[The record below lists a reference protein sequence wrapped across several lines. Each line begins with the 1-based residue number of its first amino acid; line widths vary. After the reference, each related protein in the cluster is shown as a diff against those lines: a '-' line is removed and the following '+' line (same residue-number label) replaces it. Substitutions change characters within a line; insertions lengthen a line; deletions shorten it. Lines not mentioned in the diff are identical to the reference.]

1 MKRTGTLAIG
11 ACIATFAAGT
21 AYADSESSWYVAPS
35 VYALWLDDE
44 RLADDDVGFSLGF
57 GRTINADW
65 DIEFNAFL
73 SQHDS
78 VGNDTLDLKGYQFQ
92 TKKVFYRGESRV
104 NPFISVGLGHVT
116 SSMDIANADESL
128 WTATYGVGLLID
140 LNPKGDDGRGIALR
154 ADLGARRALSSGADG
169 GSAPVD
175 YLAGLGLQFSW
186 GATPVR
192 APVDSD
198 GDGVT
203 DDLDRC
209 PGTPAGTPVDSNGCP
224 LDDDGDGVTNDLDK
238 CPGTPAGA
246 KVDAVGCEL
255 DSDGDGVVDSRD
267 QCPNTPPGSTVDEKG
282 CIPDGDGDGIPDGTD
297 KCPDT
302 PKGTRVDNTGC
313 PFNKEL
319 LLQGVKFATD
329 SADILPESLPVLEG
343 ASATLKRYPEVNIEV
358 AGYTDSRGSD
368 SHNQQLSERRAQAVL
383 KYLKDSGV
391 TNTLTAVGFG
401 EKDPIASNNTEDGRQ
416 QNRRVVLH
424 ALN

>member
-1 MKRTGTLAIG
+1 MKRIGTLVIG
-11 ACIATFAAGT
+11 ACVATFASGA
-21 AYADSESSWYVAPS
+21 ASAADAESSWYLAPS
-35 VYALWLDDE
+35 IYSMWVDDE
-44 RLADDDVGFSLGF
+44 RLADDDAGFSLAF
-57 GRTINADW
+57 GRTINKDW
-65 DIEFNAFL
+65 DIELGPFL
-73 SQHDS
+73 SKHDR
-78 VGNDTLDLKGYQFQ
+78 VGNESLELKGLGLQA
-92 TKKVFYRGESRV
+92 KRVFYRGEARV
-104 NPFISVGLGHVT
+104 NPFVSLGLAHVT
-116 SSMDIANADESL
+116 TSLPDTDESVYA
-128 WTATYGVGLLID
+128 ATYGVGLLID
-140 LNPKGDDGRGIALR
+140 LNPGRNDGRGITIR
-154 ADLGARRALSSGADG
+154 ADLGARRALSAGSDDGAP
-169 GSAPVD
+169 PVD

-192 APVDSD
+192 TPVDTD

-209 PGTPAGTPVDSNGCP
+209 PGTPAGTAVDSNGCP

-255 DSDGDGVVDSRD
+255 DSDGDGVGDSRD
-267 QCPNTPPGSTVDEKG
+267 QCPNTPAGATVDDKG
-282 CIPDGDGDGIPDGTD
+282 CVPDSDGDGIPDGTD

-329 SADILPESLPVLEG
+329 SAEILPESLPVLEG
-343 ASATLKRYPEVNIEV
+343 ASATLKRYPEVSIEV

-368 SHNQQLSERRAQAVL
+368 SHNQKLSERRAQAVL
-383 KYLKDSGV
+383 QYLKDSGV
-391 TNTLTAVGFG
+391 TNTLTATGFG
-401 EKDPIASNNTEDGRQ
+401 ERDPIASNDTEDGRR

>member
-1 MKRTGTLAIG
+1 MKRTGTLVIG
-11 ACIATFAAGT
+11 ALAASFAASAT
-21 AYADSESSWYVAPS
+21 SAADAESSWYVAPS

-44 RLADDDVGFSLGF
+44 RLADDDIGYGLGF
-57 GRTINADW
+57 GRTLNKNLDL
-65 DIEFNAFL
+65 ELNAFL
-73 SQHDS
+73 SKHDRG
-78 VGNDTLDLKGYQFQ
+78 GNESLELKGWGIQG
-92 TKKVFYRGESRV
+92 KWVFYRGEARV
-104 NPFISVGLGHVT
+104 NPFFQLG
-116 SSMDIANADESL
+116 IAHQTASLTATDES
-128 WTATYGVGLLID
+128 TYASTYGVGLLID
-140 LNPKGDDGRGIALR
+140 LNPDRNDGRAINLR
-154 ADLGARRALSSGADG
+154 ADLGARRAMSSGSDG
-169 GSAPVD
+169 GAAPVD

-192 APVDSD
+192 VPVDTD

-209 PGTPAGTPVDSNGCP
+209 PGTPAGTAVDSSGCP

-255 DSDGDGVVDSRD
+255 DSDGDGVGDARD
-267 QCPNTPPGSTVDEKG
+267 QCPNTPPGTTVDEKG
-282 CIPDGDGDGIPDGTD
+282 CVPDSDGDGISDATD

-302 PKGTRVDNTGC
+302 PKGMRVDNTGC

-329 SADILPESLPVLEG
+329 SAVILPESLPVLEG

-368 SHNQQLSERRAQAVL
+368 SHNQKLSERRAQAVL
-383 KYLKDSGV
+383 QYLKDSGV
-391 TNTLTAVGFG
+391 TNTLTATGFG
-401 EKDPIASNNTEDGRQ
+401 EQDPIASNDNEEGRR

>member
-1 MKRTGTLAIG
+1 MKRTGTLVIG
-11 ACIATFAAGT
+11 ACIALFAAGT
-21 AYADSESSWYVAPS
+21 VSADSESSWYVAPS
-35 VYALWLDDE
+35 AFALWLDDE
-44 RLADDDVGFSLGF
+44 RLADDDIGFSLGF

-65 DIEFNAFL
+65 DVEFNAFL
-73 SQHDS
+73 SQHDRL
-78 VGNDTLDLKGYQFQ
+78 GNETLDLKGYQFQ
-92 TKKVFYRGESRV
+92 TKRVFYRGESRV
-104 NPFISVGLGHVT
+104 NPFVSLGIGHVT
-116 SSMDIANADESL
+116 STLDLANRDESL

-140 LNPKGDDGRGIALR
+140 LNPKSDDGRGIALR

-192 APVDSD
+192 APVDTD

-209 PGTPAGTPVDSNGCP
+209 PGTPAGTAVDSNGCP
-224 LDDDGDGVTNDLDK
+224 LPVDDDGDGVTNDLDK

-246 KVDAVGCEL
+246 KVDATGCEL
-255 DSDGDGVVDSRD
+255 DYDADD
-267 QCPNTPPGSTVDEKG
+267 
-282 CIPDGDGDGIPDGTD
+282 DGILDDAD

-313 PFNKEL
+313 PFNREL

-329 SADILPESLPVLEG
+329 SADLLPESLPVLEN

-368 SHNQQLSERRAQAVL
+368 AHNQQLSERRAQAVL

-401 EKDPIASNNTEDGRQ
+401 EKDPIASNDTEEGRR